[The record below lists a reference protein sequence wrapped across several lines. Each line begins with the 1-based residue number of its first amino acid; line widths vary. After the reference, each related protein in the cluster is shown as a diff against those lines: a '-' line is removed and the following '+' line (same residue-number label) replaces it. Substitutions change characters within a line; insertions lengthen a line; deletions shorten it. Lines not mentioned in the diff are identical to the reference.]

1 MGILF
6 YIAMLFFGL
15 FLGTVVGMTA
25 IGTGL
30 IGTSGLILFGV
41 DKFQAVGTIGFAGVF
56 LMLSS
61 VLKHYKN
68 KNVNIRTAVYFSITA
83 FPMSF
88 ICAQYKEQLNGFIN
102 LKYVIATAILI
113 SVVTLVYKFFICKKP
128 DVVFFLSTTKSNV
141 TSLILGVFI
150 GFFIGATSISGS
162 MIVISMMLILK
173 MPEKLAIGTTSCI
186 AIVSLI
192 AASAAHIS
200 NGHVNW
206 PIFFTFTPTVMV
218 GGYFG
223 AHMAHK
229 MPQKPL
235 RIIILSLLF
244 IAAIVLFMKAD
255 KTTAVDG
262 DALGDGSP
270 VRAMNDY

>member
-6 YIAMLFFGL
+6 YIAMLLFGL

-25 IGTGL
+25 IGAGL

-88 ICAQYKEQLNGFIN
+88 ICAQYKEQLNSFIN
-102 LKYVIATAILI
+102 LKYVIATAIII

-128 DVVFFLSTTKSNV
+128 DVVFFVSSTKTNIMSV
-141 TSLILGVFI
+141 VLGVFI

-162 MIVISMMLILK
+162 MIVIAMMLILK

-192 AASAAHIS
+192 AASVAHIS

-206 PIFFTFTPTVMV
+206 QIFFTFTPTVMI
-218 GGYFG
+218 GGYWG

-235 RIIILSLLF
+235 RIIILTLLF
-244 IAAIVLFMKAD
+244 IAAIVLFIKPAKA
-255 KTTAVDG
+255 TAVEG
-262 DALGDGSP
+262 DAPVDGSP
-270 VRAMNDY
+270 VRAMND